1 MEYGNGINLTKNKID
16 MKKIQATLTALFFYF
31 FATAQMD
38 VPPNGGNPRAF
49 ISEEVGIT
57 SISVKYSR
65 PDVNKREGKV
75 YGDGNLVPY
84 GFSTQSFVTNRNTA
98 PWRAGANEATVVTFE
113 HDVKVEGKDLK
124 AGSYALFMA
133 MGATDVT
140 LIFSKQTEAWGTFYY
155 KEEDDV
161 LRVNVKPVV
170 LDKSVEWLKYE
181 FIEHKEKYCVIAMQ
195 WEKLSVPFKV
205 EVDLDNIVLARLR
218 EQVTSIKNFNSTNML
233 QASSWCFN
241 KNINL
246 EEALTWAQRAVT
258 GFQGQRSYVSMR
270 NLAVGYEKL
279 NRMPQAD
286 SVMNEALTLAN
297 PNQFT
302 AYARILI
309 TAKRADKALE
319 VMLAS
324 QKKNG
329 DVFAVNNG
337 LMYLYSAKAD
347 FKNALKFADKAMAQA
362 PNEAGKKQIE
372 GFIAKLKEG
381 KDINQ

>member
-1 MEYGNGINLTKNKID
+1 MRKI
-16 MKKIQATLTALFFYF
+16 TLAFITMIFSASLY
-31 FATAQMD
+31 AQMD
-38 VPPNGGNPRAF
+38 IPPSGGNPRAM

-57 SISVKYSR
+57 SISIKYSR

-84 GFSTQSFVTNRNTA
+84 GFSTLSFITNKNTA
-98 PWRAGANEATVVTFE
+98 PWRAGANEATVITLE
-113 HDVKVEGKDLK
+113 HDVKIEGKDLK

-161 LRVNVKPVV
+161 LHVNVKSVT

-205 EVDLDNIVLARLR
+205 EVDVDNIVLARLR
-218 EQVTSIKNFNSTNML
+218 EQVISQRNFNSTNMI

-246 EEALTWAQRAVT
+246 EEALTWAQRAVS

-279 NRMPQAD
+279 NRMPQTD

-297 PNQFT
+297 ANQYT
-302 AYARILI
+302 AYARQLI
-309 TAKRADKALE
+309 TAKRFDKALE
-319 VMLAS
+319 VMQAS

-337 LMYLYSAKAD
+337 LMYTYSAKAD
-347 FKNALKFADKAMAQA
+347 FKNALKFAEKAMAQA
-362 PNEAGKKQIE
+362 PNDAVKKQIE
-372 GFIAKLKEG
+372 GFITKLKEG
-381 KDINQ
+381 KDINQG